1 MKMPSF
7 LNRPKKEAGDML
19 NVKGH
24 DQFSELRKKILDNA
38 LNGTGAGILLNEN
51 DVFIRASQDEAQK
64 IIDEAQEASKD
75 NEDLDKAAE
84 IFGTVATTHM
94 KVGGR
99 RRKSKKKRSRR
110 KKKTRRRRRRSS
122 DRSATHGRRRMGTA
136 VGAAPRAP
144 RAAGPWC
151 DTRRSWPS

>member
-1 MKMPSF
+1 MKRMKMPSF

-38 LNGTGAGILLNEN
+38 LNGSGGGILLNEN

-64 IIDEAQEASKD
+64 IIDEAQEASGE
-75 NEDLDKAAE
+75 NMEDLDKAAE

-99 RRKSKKKRSRR
+99 RRKSMKKRRKSKKKRSRR
-110 KKKTRRRRRRSS
+110 KKKTRRRRRR
-122 DRSATHGRRRMGTA
+122 
-136 VGAAPRAP
+136 
-144 RAAGPWC
+144 
-151 DTRRSWPS
+151 